1 MYRRALPIYSEGM
14 AESLKDLA
22 GKGLALLVLLFAAYI
37 LFKVALG
44 AVAVVV
50 WLAIGIIALVA
61 VIWAVGRI
69 L

>member
-1 MYRRALPIYSEGM
+1 M

-22 GKGLALLVLLFAAYI
+22 GKGLGLLVLLFAAYL

-44 AVAVVV
+44 VVSALV
-50 WLAIGIIALVA
+50 WIAIGIVALVA

>member
-1 MYRRALPIYSEGM
+1 MYLHARPIYSEDM

-22 GKGLALLVLLFAAYI
+22 GKGLALLVLLFAAYL

-44 AVAVVV
+44 VVSALVWVAIAIVAV
-50 WLAIGIIALVA
+50 VA
-61 VIWAVGRI
+61 VIWALGRI

>member
-1 MYRRALPIYSEGM
+1 MYRRGRLTYSEGM

-22 GKGLALLVLLFAAYI
+22 GKGLALLVLLFAAYL

-44 AVAVVV
+44 VVSALV
-50 WLAIGIIALVA
+50 WIVIGIVALVA

>member
-1 MYRRALPIYSEGM
+1 M

-22 GKGLALLVLLFAAYI
+22 GKGLALLVLLFAAYL

-44 AVAVVV
+44 VVSAVV
-50 WLAIGIIALVA
+50 WIAIGIVAIVA